1 MQENREQPDREPL
14 RFTGTQVD
22 FVTVALAMAKIMGDV
37 DDIGENMV
45 RAGGFDISPYP
56 DFRTMRLALQDQCDP
71 DALMAMGKK
80 VVKEE
85 LNVINALDEAGIPL
99 DTETDGLGQ
108 TVELFNSLGLS
119 TKTMMPVEPSNRF
132 ISMPAAD
139 RWFMKMTWH
148 AGLAEF
154 TQLVFMIEMAGA
166 MGEGDNIWDGEKIFH
181 WFCLNV
187 KIDLGSFRDFRSLS
201 AVYLSTFD
209 AELVTAKTERLS
221 QAHEAT
227 LGTYTGCII
236 RPLSNY
242 VNQKV
247 FHVEVA
253 KAFVE
258 WRPGADEDALV
269 YILDVLFITDDML
282 DEVLGKPANLS

>member
-1 MQENREQPDREPL
+1 MQKNTERPGQEPSG
-14 RFTGTQVD
+14 FTGTQVD
-22 FVTVALAMAKIMGDV
+22 FVTVVLAMAGIMGDV
-37 DDIGENMV
+37 DDIGEKMV
-45 RAGGFDISPYP
+45 GTVGFDISPYP

-71 DALMAMGKK
+71 AAFMAMGKNQLK
-80 VVKEE
+80 QE

-119 TKTMMPVEPSNRF
+119 TKTMKPVEPLNRF
-132 ISMPAAD
+132 IRMPAAN
-139 RWFMKMTWH
+139 RWFMKMTWE

-201 AVYLSTFD
+201 AVYLSSFD
-209 AELVTAKTERLS
+209 AEMVTAKTERLS
-221 QAHEAT
+221 RAHEAT
-227 LGTYTGCII
+227 LGIYTGAVV

-242 VNQKV
+242 MNQKV

-258 WRPGADEDALV
+258 WRPGANEDALI

-282 DEVLGKPANLS
+282 DEVLGKVANLS

>member
-1 MQENREQPDREPL
+1 MQENREQPGREPL

-22 FVTVALAMAKIMGDV
+22 FVTVVLAMAKIMGDV

-45 RAGGFDISPYP
+45 RTSGFDISPYP

-71 DALMAMGKK
+71 AAFMAMGKK
-80 VVKEE
+80 AVKEE
-85 LNVINALDEAGIPL
+85 LNVINALDEAGILL

-108 TVELFNSLGLS
+108 TVQLFNSLGLS
-119 TKTMMPVEPSNRF
+119 TKTMEPVEPVNRF

-166 MGEGDNIWDGEKIFH
+166 MGEGDNTWDGEKIFH
-181 WFCLNV
+181 WFSLNV

-201 AVYLSTFD
+201 AVYLSSFD
-209 AELVTAKTERLS
+209 AELVMAKTERLS

-227 LGTYTGCII
+227 LGTYTGSII

-242 VNQKV
+242 INQKV

-258 WRPGADEDALV
+258 RRPGADVDALI
-269 YILDVLFITDDML
+269 YILDVLFIADDML